1 MPSID
6 SVEGIG
12 QRTATKL
19 RKNGIRTTEALLK
32 RAGDRKGRKLLAADT
47 GFAEKQILQWVNRA
61 DLMRCKGIGGEYS
74 ELLESVGVDTIK
86 ELRRRNAASLTKKMV
101 ETNESKKLVRRLPTE
116 SMVARWIDSA
126 QAIEPSVR
134 Y

>member
-6 SVEGIG
+6 AVEGIG
-12 QRTATKL
+12 QRDATKL

-32 RAGDRKGRKLLAADT
+32 RAADRKGRKALSSIT
-47 GFAEKQILQWVNRA
+47 GFDVKQILEWVNRS

-74 ELLESVGVDTIK
+74 DLLESAGVDTIK
-86 ELRRRNAASLTKKMV
+86 ELRRRNAASLTRKMA
-101 ETNESKKLVRRLPTE
+101 EINEQKRLVRRLPTE
-116 SMVARWIDSA
+116 SMVSRWVDVA
-126 QAIEPSVR
+126 KEIEPLVK